1 VVARAT
7 WIICSLV
14 ALFASGCAGSIRRD
28 APHVGEV
35 DAVPVGFPNTVR
47 ISNDSRSAFEARSP
61 KILEQI
67 RTAAGGSPVNI
78 LALSGGGVGAA
89 FGAGALVGW
98 TRSATRPD
106 FQVVTGV
113 SAGALIAPFAFL
125 GPGWDDKLADI
136 FSGSR
141 TQHLLQSHW
150 TGVLFGAS
158 VYRGKPLFDL
168 VDRYVTVDLLR
179 AVAEEA
185 AKGRLLMIATT
196 DLDKEQTVIWNLG
209 IIAAQGG
216 ESARRLFRDVIIA
229 SCSIPGLYP
238 PVLIRVTQSGTLHDE
253 MHVDGGTTSALFIA
267 PELANLIPLDSARL
281 EGANTFVIVNGPLGA
296 PSQTTPLR
304 TTSILERS
312 IIATLHTS
320 SLEGVELALALAQRA
335 GMQLRITE
343 IPNDYP
349 YVGPLDVE
357 PARMKALYD
366 FGMRCAQQQQLWAT
380 AVELLDRVE
389 RARLT
394 SAAAPTECPGPTQVQ
409 RAGD

>member
-1 VVARAT
+1 VLHEVEYKTGAKPRQRPGEYVVARAT

-158 VYRGKPLFDL
+158 R
-168 VDRYVTVDLLR
+168 
-179 AVAEEA
+179 
-185 AKGRLLMIATT
+185 
-196 DLDKEQTVIWNLG
+196 
-209 IIAAQGG
+209 
-216 ESARRLFRDVIIA
+216 S
-229 SCSIPGLYP
+229 
-238 PVLIRVTQSGTLHDE
+238 LISW
-253 MHVDGGTTSALFIA
+253 
-267 PELANLIPLDSARL
+267 
-281 EGANTFVIVNGPLGA
+281 IV
-296 PSQTTPLR
+296 
-304 TTSILERS
+304 
-312 IIATLHTS
+312 
-320 SLEGVELALALAQRA
+320 
-335 GMQLRITE
+335 M
-343 IPNDYP
+343 
-349 YVGPLDVE
+349 
-357 PARMKALYD
+357 
-366 FGMRCAQQQQLWAT
+366 
-380 AVELLDRVE
+380 
-389 RARLT
+389 
-394 SAAAPTECPGPTQVQ
+394 
-409 RAGD
+409 

>member
-1 VVARAT
+1 
-7 WIICSLV
+7 
-14 ALFASGCAGSIRRD
+14 
-28 APHVGEV
+28 
-35 DAVPVGFPNTVR
+35 
-47 ISNDSRSAFEARSP
+47 
-61 KILEQI
+61 
-67 RTAAGGSPVNI
+67 
-78 LALSGGGVGAA
+78 
-89 FGAGALVGW
+89 
-98 TRSATRPD
+98 
-106 FQVVTGV
+106 
-113 SAGALIAPFAFL
+113 
-125 GPGWDDKLADI
+125 
-136 FSGSR
+136 
-141 TQHLLQSHW
+141 
-150 TGVLFGAS
+150 LFGAS